1 MEGNVPAWWPM
12 SGLDLVPDGKT
23 ALKIGGVIL
32 ERYYGDSLVRRYE
45 PYHASPNAI
54 NAEEWV
60 VFGSR
65 EDKSVTGRGGGL
77 RGGGFPE
84 LSIARRDA
92 RVTRVAL
99 TR

>member
-1 MEGNVPAWWPM
+1 M

-45 PYHASPNAI
+45 FYRASPNPTSV
-54 NAEEWV
+54 EEWV
-60 VFGSR
+60 VLGGR
-65 EDKSVTGRGGGL
+65 EDKSVTR

-84 LSIARRDA
+84 LSNAKNDA
-92 RVTRVAL
+92 RKIVAWRARVDEDGHYCLAVAL
-99 TR
+99 